1 MTRFWTRFAPAAIPK
16 KATRL
21 KLSAK
26 AYTHTAE
33 YDAMIA
39 AYMRAQGV

>member
-1 MTRFWTRFAPAAIPK
+1 MRAGGNTE

-33 YDAMIA
+33 YDSMIA
-39 AYMRAQGV
+39 TYMRAQAG